1 MKIGTKRHYLLP
13 LLLFITMSFSAG
25 CVYYNTFYNA
35 KKAFNDAESTRKKS
49 ASRNSTGGQGKY
61 QIAIEKSLKV
71 IEDHPH
77 SKYYDDALYVL
88 GVSYFYTRQY
98 MKAERRFR
106 EIIANYAESK
116 YAKEAALYLAK
127 SKLEQNEMGDA
138 RVIFEEIFQEDYGRG
153 DKTEAALALGEYHY
167 NNKEYDDAEKY
178 FLAVRDSLGN
188 DEEKK
193 LAQQYIAESYFEQF
207 RFNDAL
213 GAYLQM
219 LGMNPDNN
227 EKYKALYQ
235 SAICCYRLQRIDDG
249 MDYLETLINEEI
261 YYDSLAVLRMALAE
275 GYDYDDDL
283 LQAEII
289 YEQVASET
297 TNKNIIAQ
305 AYYNLGLIYQYDFDQ
320 LVEAKKY
327 YDKAVEAGRNLEYG
341 KEALQHSSD
350 IGKLTTFARTL
361 EIDTTTTQE
370 MIDEAAETQYKL
382 SELYWFNLLKP
393 DTAILEM
400 QYIIDS
406 FPSTRIAPK
415 AMMALSGMYK
425 EHRGDTLA
433 ADSIL
438 RQILVDYPQ
447 SDYMGEVMDLLG
459 LKGSEADTGYAEIYI
474 KRAEN
479 ALVDDS
485 DYIAAKDNYQYIVEN
500 FPNSKYYLQARFNL
514 VWLTDM
520 YESPGDS
527 SLIYAY
533 YALADSFPDTYWGA
547 EARKQTSYRP
557 RPAVADKEEEDQ
569 QDKEHSN
576 RERDDT
582 LAKDNAQEDTT
593 STGEYVDPRMTLY
606 ISPIGDTIP
615 LLELK
620 PTETEEEFEFPTQAY
635 GIEENDFYLYFQ
647 ILLDFSGKVTDY
659 ILKIRSENEEIN
671 TRVSRT
677 VASMWFDPL
686 EISNK
691 VVDNNLSP
699 DESGGYWFVYKYLV
713 EVPEYLK

>member
-1 MKIGTKRHYLLP
+1 MKIGSKRHYLIP
-13 LLLFITMSFSAG
+13 LLLFITMAFSAG

-35 KKAFNDAESTRKKS
+35 KKAFNDAEKTRKKS
-49 ASRNSTGGQGKY
+49 TSRRSAGGQGKY
-61 QIAIEKSLKV
+61 KIAIEKSLKV
-71 IEDHPH
+71 IENHPN

-88 GVSYFYTRQY
+88 GVSYFYTKQY
-98 MKAERRFR
+98 SKAERRFR

-116 YAKEAALYLAK
+116 YAKEATLYLAK
-127 SKLEQNEMGDA
+127 SKLEQDEMDNA
-138 RVIFEEIFQEDYGRG
+138 RVIFEEIFEEDYNR
-153 DKTEAALALGEYHY
+153 DYKTEAALALGEYHY
-167 NNKEYDDAEKY
+167 DNKEYKDAKKY

-188 DEEKK
+188 NEEKK
-193 LAQQYIAESYFEQF
+193 MAQQYIAESYFEQF

-213 GAYLQM
+213 SAYLQI
-219 LGMNPDNN
+219 LGMNPDND

-249 MDYLETLINEEI
+249 MDYLETLIKEEV

-275 GYDYDDDL
+275 GYEYDDDL
-283 LQAEII
+283 LQSEII
-289 YEQVASET
+289 YEQVADET
-297 TNKNIIAQ
+297 TNKNIVAH
-305 AYYNLGLIYQYDFDQ
+305 AYCNLGLIYQYDYDQ
-320 LVEAKKY
+320 LIEAKKY
-327 YDKAVEAGRNLEYG
+327 YDKAVEAGRSLPYG

-400 QYIIDS
+400 QYLIDS
-406 FPSTRIAPK
+406 FPTTRIVPK

-447 SDYMGEVMDLLG
+447 TDYMGEVMGLLG

-474 KRAEN
+474 RRAEN

-485 DYIAAKDNYQYIVEN
+485 DYVAARDNYQYVVEN
-500 FPNSKYYLQARFNL
+500 FPDSKYYLQARFNL
-514 VWLTDM
+514 IWLTDM

-527 SLIYAY
+527 SLVFAY
-533 YALADSFPDTYWGA
+533 YELADSFPDTYWGA
-547 EARKQTSYRP
+547 EARKRTSYRP
-557 RPAVADKEEEDQ
+557 RQVVTEEEEDQ
-569 QDKEHSN
+569 QNEKSSD
-576 RERDDT
+576 RDRDDT
-582 LAKDNAQEDTT
+582 FRRDEAPEDTA
-593 STGEYVDPRMTLY
+593 SADVYVDPRMTLY

-615 LLELK
+615 LLDVR

-635 GIEENDFYLYFQ
+635 GLEENDFYLYFQ

-691 VVDNNLSP
+691 VVDNNMNP